1 MKKVDWKKTKGIIA
15 VYKPKG
21 PTSFDIISKLR
32 RLTGVKKIGHA
43 GTLDPLASGVLVVGI
58 GREATKKLHEI
69 VESGKEYLATVR
81 FGAES
86 TTDDEAGEKTIVK
99 SAKKLTRG
107 DVKKAL
113 EKFYGKIMQMP
124 PDFSAIKIKG
134 RRAYD
139 IARKG
144 ERPKLKKREVE
155 VKEIRIL
162 KYRWPDL
169 KIKIVSGPGFYV
181 RSLARDLG
189 RKLKVGGYLSALE
202 RTHVGQFK
210 KSGAI
215 RLEK

>member
-1 MKKVDWKKTKGIIA
+1 MNKKIKPGIIA
-15 VYKPKG
+15 IYKPKG
-21 PTSFDIISKLR
+21 PTSFDIIYKLR
-32 RLTGVKKIGHA
+32 RLTGIKKIGHA

-58 GREATKKLHEI
+58 GREATRKLREA
-69 VESGKEYLATVR
+69 VESEKEYLATVR

-86 TTDDEAGEKTIVK
+86 TTDDEAGEKTIAEVR
-99 SAKKLTRG
+99 KKP
-107 DVKKAL
+107 AL
-113 EKFYGKIMQMP
+113 REIEKMLAEFRGKILQQP

-144 ERPKLKKREVE
+144 ERPKLTKREVE
-155 VKEIRIL
+155 VKEIKII

-189 RKLKVGGYLSALE
+189 RKLRAGGYLAELE
-202 RTHVGQFK
+202 RTRVGQFK
-210 KSGAI
+210 KSSAI
-215 RLEK
+215 KI